1 MPVNDG
7 SNIRITPFTPME
19 MPDMAKEMSS
29 LFTAMRR
36 ASGGGG
42 GLGGQ
47 ILFNPVTGQFERIP
61 GGSPKERQLNMDA
74 MNNMRVQAAW
84 NDSKNDNAKAI
95 QKKLQDFENASVERK
110 NQIIDDIRRNDI
122 PKLANDSGID
132 GRAFIAGPLKELEQ
146 RQQEAAQQVA
156 KTGALDV
163 LWDSARIGLRNFTDS
178 LADLGSNA
186 QEQAARANARQ
197 QYIEQVRNENAY
209 LQNSARR
216 QAEGAD
222 FMDRFSGREVLAA
235 AGEFAGQNI
244 PTFGAMA
251 LGGAIGG
258 PIGAA
263 AGLGARAGSIVGA
276 AIPGAVTG
284 AGQQMT
290 ASVDAILSDTTKT
303 TEQKMQEL
311 EDAQTSS
318 RLFGGALGA
327 IVMPVGQGLRRAV
340 SSGLANRGIGGSQV
354 AQTIRNQRAG
364 KALPNEVTSWDEALT
379 NARRAD
385 IEAEN
390 ALIRGR
396 SLARFRQQAADSALE
411 GTLFGAAGQLGTNV
425 IANDPIGTNMGAAT
439 LGGLVGGLGFTPFN
453 RRTLRDVPAAVY
465 NPAVPVN
472 PVRAYQYGP
481 RVNTSINTDGTVRL
495 NDMLQN
501 ATWEQRHD
509 AYLHPRVARPVA
521 YNTVPGEFGFARS
534 AGESQRMGARSNIQ
548 GFNDIDFMLQSTMP
562 DPKEVSP
569 LFNEELYQQDRA
581 AAANAMASA
590 RPVPLR
596 GTNWGGRAPIQRPT
610 ATRQQQAA
618 QQQVAP
624 QAVQQQAAAPSAAD
638 VSHLDSLA
646 AGEHA
651 KLTFSTPAVGDAYQS
666 IANHIR
672 QINSLGKE
680 ARNNGYINNKLAQK
694 TNSIIDKL
702 SPDELRNL
710 ADHMNVYLQ
719 YEAHRSKSNRVLQP
733 TALLYKA
740 KDAHTRQ
747 VMEYI
752 QSRLNTL
759 AQPQPSEAQQ
769 QFIKQNASPNPP
781 KAPDNQTPASVSTGR
796 LPESEAGE
804 QGLNL
809 MGPNAFVPRQA
820 PVQQTAVSTQQ
831 VRQQPAGDVPRP
843 KAVPADKAVT
853 NVINN
858 ILKKWGK
865 GRGKLST
872 AHKNSIDKAVDALTP
887 EQKQILVN
895 TIDQRNGPRN
905 MSSSAHT
912 QNAIR
917 YAYDRAKASTAQEG
931 ATNAQPQATKQNVVV
946 SRTGAEPEAKSQQQ
960 AAVNATAAI
969 NAITRSSSEPQ
980 APRLEQ
986 PVNTGAP
993 ATDRGNPDSDSGGA
1007 PADTETA
1014 ATNADSVSQGAPVVS
1029 KATEERRDA
1038 GTETQQPGE
1047 APKTEG
1053 VAEPKVAEQQAAD
1066 GKRGAEPA
1074 APVDAK
1080 TGEGAGG
1087 AGLEGGTGPRNGRD
1101 AADAGSHKQSGDES
1115 GDGDGAVEDREHTDD
1130 WVWNDPEEEAAAR
1143 EEIHVN
1149 EKTGEIGFS
1158 PNRLHDGYD
1167 EWNTYGVRDLFVPK
1181 REKADPDDGSS
1192 PTSYITFKNANGDTY
1207 ELSFDFY
1214 RKQGSIPAHW
1224 SESSEDTPGVRIDN
1238 NKNLI
1243 WVNLKQAPEA
1253 LQRAASGFEA
1263 RVEIVLKNDENS
1275 EIANSAFPLLPEEY
1289 PIKNTAEARPAEPA
1303 PRIEEPAPEAPVTP
1317 EQADRQQVAASSF
1330 NVKVSPDGGITSSR
1344 KGWRFNDGA
1353 ITNRV
1358 RKNVTFD
1365 PATGISYNVKR
1376 VANKD
1381 RNFTPGRTL
1390 YPTGVR
1396 RRQAPAI
1403 SVHISNADGAAFN
1416 ITFHNADAKKYS
1428 PNWVP
1433 SIQDTGITVDKDMFL
1448 HIDPNTTNPELRRA
1462 MSGDGSLV
1470 SVVVTDAAGKPI
1482 TSNGQIGRQ
1491 VFPLLPNEWAIK
1503 PTVSETLQAKAN
1515 RDTAV
1520 AAAKDAK
1527 DNATSQKLV
1536 APKADGQDPAD
1547 AKVLEDLAKITKA
1560 DAQTPVETPKQEAK
1574 KNPPRRKVQKK
1585 ADEGQSTGKKQEK
1598 TTVTRRRVVVD
1609 APPAEKPA
1617 EQPAEKTAEQT
1628 PDTPREE
1635 AVAQAKANVE
1645 SKIDARTESYDYG
1658 QEDGIGV
1665 ISSRL
1670 RDLQEEQIDTMADR
1684 ILKLQKKGSKAIERN
1699 PVSTDEAPA
1708 LVMSYVI
1715 DIPANKLGTIIQD
1728 AGVRDLKPFRA
1739 KDSKALDPMKVADAM
1754 TYALIAKNVADEAA
1768 DVGFKL
1774 DMSET
1779 DNALMYL
1786 AYKSDLPAVEMSAEE
1801 RTMLN
1806 VWLGDKTIPRREKT
1820 TRAAINML
1828 MTTPDEARKRI
1839 LNDAQQ
1845 GKCSMPE
1852 RKG

>member
-19 MPDMAKEMSS
+19 MSNMAKEVSS
-29 LFTAMRR
+29 LFSAMKR

-42 GLGGQ
+42 GLGGE
-47 ILFNPVTGQFERIP
+47 IMFNPVTNKFERIP
-61 GGSPKERQLNMDA
+61 GGSFKERQLNMNA
-74 MNNMRVQAAW
+74 MNDMRVQAAW
-84 NDSKNDNAKAI
+84 NDSKNDNVKAI

-132 GRAFIAGPLKELEQ
+132 GRAFIAGPLKDLEQ

-258 PIGAA
+258 ALGGAI
-263 AGLGARAGSIVGA
+263 GLGARGASMVGQ
-276 AIPGAVTG
+276 AIPGFVTG

-327 IVMPVGQGLRRAV
+327 VVMPVGQGIRRAV

-411 GTLFGAAGQLGTNV
+411 GALFGTAGQLGTNV
-425 IANDPIGTNMGAAT
+425 IADDPLGTNMGAAT
-439 LGGLVGGLGFTPFN
+439 IGGLVGGLGFTPFN
-453 RRTLRDVPAAVY
+453 RRTLRDVPDAVY
-465 NPAVPVN
+465 NPAVPAN

-501 ATWEQRHD
+501 ATWEQRQG
-509 AYLHPRVARPVA
+509 AYLHPPVARPVS

-534 AGESQRMGARSNIQ
+534 AGEGQRAGARSNIQ
-548 GFNDIDFMLQSTMP
+548 GFNDIDFMLQRTMP

-596 GTNWGGRAPIQRPT
+596 GTNWGNAAPAQRPT

-618 QQQVAP
+618 QQPSQQVAP
-624 QAVQQQAAAPSAAD
+624 QAVQQQATAPSATD
-638 VSHLDSLA
+638 VTQLDSLA

-651 KLTFSTPAVGDAYQS
+651 KLTFSTPAVGDAYRS

-672 QINSLGKE
+672 KINSLGKE
-680 ARNNGYINNKLAQK
+680 ARNNGYINNKLTQK

-702 SPDELRNL
+702 SPDELHNL

-719 YEAHRSKSNRVLQP
+719 YEAHRSANNRVLQP

-747 VMEYI
+747 VIDYI
-752 QSRLNTL
+752 QSRLNAP
-759 AQPQPSEAQQ
+759 AQPEPSQAQQ
-769 QFIKQNASPNPP
+769 QFIKQNSSPNPP
-781 KAPDNQTPASVSTGR
+781 KAADNQTPASISTGR
-796 LPESEAGE
+796 IPENENGE

-809 MGPNAFVPRQA
+809 MGPNAFVPK
-820 PVQQTAVSTQQ
+820 QQPAQQPAASAQQ
-831 VRQQPAGDVPRP
+831 VRQQPAGDIPRP
-843 KAVPADKAVT
+843 QPAPADKAVT

-865 GRGKLST
+865 GRGKMST

-887 EQKQILVN
+887 EQKQILVR

-905 MSSSAHT
+905 MTSSAHT

-917 YAYDRAKASTAQEG
+917 YAYDRAKSSAAQEG
-931 ATNAQPQATKQNVVV
+931 AANAQQQQTAQPRPVQGAGGEPTATTQQQ
-946 SRTGAEPEAKSQQQ
+946 QQQ
-960 AAVNATAAI
+960 AASTAAAI
-969 NAITRSSSEPQ
+969 NTVAGSGSKPQ
-980 APRLEQ
+980 TPRLEQ
-986 PVNTGAP
+986 PVNTGEA
-993 ATDRGNPDSDSGGA
+993 AANRGDTDGNSGGKTA
-1007 PADTETA
+1007 DGGTPAAD
-1014 ATNADSVSQGAPVVS
+1014 ADSVSQGAPVVS
-1029 KATEERRDA
+1029 KATEERRNA
-1038 GTETQQPGE
+1038 GTETHESGE
-1047 APKTEG
+1047 TPKTEG
-1053 VAEPKVAEQQAAD
+1053 TPEPETAEQQAAD
-1066 GKRGAEPA
+1066 GKSGLEPA
-1074 APVDAK
+1074 ATVDAK

-1087 AGLEGGTGPRNGRD
+1087 AGLEGSPEQSDGRD
-1101 AADAGSHKQSGDES
+1101 AANAGSNKQPGDES
-1115 GDGDGAVEDREHTDD
+1115 GDGDGAV
-1130 WVWNDPEEEAAAR
+1130 
-1143 EEIHVN
+1143 
-1149 EKTGEIGFS
+1149 
-1158 PNRLHDGYD
+1158 
-1167 EWNTYGVRDLFVPK
+1167 
-1181 REKADPDDGSS
+1181 
-1192 PTSYITFKNANGDTY
+1192 
-1207 ELSFDFY
+1207 
-1214 RKQGSIPAHW
+1214 KQ
-1224 SESSEDTPGVRIDN
+1224 
-1238 NKNLI
+1238 
-1243 WVNLKQAPEA
+1243 QA
-1253 LQRAASGFEA
+1253 
-1263 RVEIVLKNDENS
+1263 
-1275 EIANSAFPLLPEEY
+1275 
-1289 PIKNTAEARPAEPA
+1289 
-1303 PRIEEPAPEAPVTP
+1303 EAPVTP
-1317 EQADRQQVAASSF
+1317 EQADRNQVAASSF

-1344 KGWRFNDGA
+1344 DGWRFNDGA
-1353 ITNRV
+1353 IASRA
-1358 RKNVTFD
+1358 RKNVEYD

-1376 VANKD
+1376 VANND

-1390 YPTGVR
+1390 YPTGAR
-1396 RRQAPAI
+1396 RYQAPAI
-1403 SVHISNADGAAFN
+1403 VVHISNADGAVFD
-1416 ITFHNADAKKYS
+1416 IVFSNADATKYS
-1428 PNWVP
+1428 PDWIPN
-1433 SIQDTGITVDKDMFL
+1433 IKDTGITVDKDIIL

-1462 MSGDGSLV
+1462 MSGDGAMV
-1470 SVVVTDAAGKPI
+1470 NVTVINTAGQPI
-1482 TSNGQIGRQ
+1482 TSNGQVGSRT
-1491 VFPLLPNEWAIK
+1491 FPLLPNEWAIK
-1503 PTVSETLQAKAN
+1503 PTVQETLQAKAN
-1515 RDTAV
+1515 RDTAA

-1527 DNATSQKLV
+1527 DTATSQGLV
-1536 APKADGQDPAD
+1536 APKAEGQDPAD
-1547 AKVLEDLAKITKA
+1547 AKVLEDLANITKT
-1560 DAQTPVETPKQEAK
+1560 DAQTPVKTPEQEARKTPQRRTPRK
-1574 KNPPRRKVQKK
+1574 KVEEK
-1585 ADEGQSTGKKQEK
+1585 AAEEQSTGKKQENK
-1598 TTVTRRRVVVD
+1598 VKTRRRVVTD
-1609 APPAEKPA
+1609 APAEKPA
-1617 EQPAEKTAEQT
+1617 EQPAGKPAEEQPAT
-1628 PDTPREE
+1628 PQEE
-1635 AVAQAKANVE
+1635 AAAQAEAVVE
-1645 SKIDARTESYDYG
+1645 SKIDPRTESYDYG
-1658 QEDGIGV
+1658 YDDGMATV
-1665 ISSRL
+1665 MSRL
-1670 RDLQEEQIDTMADR
+1670 RDLQEEQIDAMADR
-1684 ILKLQKKGSKAIERN
+1684 IYELQEQGVAAVN
-1699 PVSTDEAPA
+1699 QHPVTTEEAPA
-1708 LVMSYVI
+1708 VVMAFINDMPPKQLERVI
-1715 DIPANKLGTIIQD
+1715 QA
-1728 AGVRDLKPFRA
+1728 AGVRNLSAYKRGGRTTV
-1739 KDSKALDPMKVADAM
+1739 DPMMVAEDM
-1754 TYALIAKNVADEAA
+1754 TYALIANDIARKAA
-1768 DVGFKL
+1768 DAGVTLKL
-1774 DMSET
+1774 SPT
-1779 DNALMYL
+1779 DQAYISL
-1786 AYKSDLPAVEMSAEE
+1786 AGKQELPPVQLSAEE
-1801 RTMLN
+1801 KGLLD
-1806 VWLGDKTIPRREKT
+1806 VWLGDATIPLKERQDIET
-1820 TRAAINML
+1820 AFDVVT
-1828 MTTPDEARKRI
+1828 TTPDEARKHI
-1839 LNDAQQ
+1839 LEKSQQAACTTARKRNKTRAKNDEKANASREDAETAEKAAEQREIA
-1845 GKCSMPE
+1845 E
-1852 RKG
+1852 RNAKAREVSYTTRNAITNG

>member
-19 MPDMAKEMSS
+19 MPNMAKEMSS

-61 GGSPKERQLNMDA
+61 GGSPKERQLNMNA
-74 MNNMRVQAAW
+74 MNDMRVQAAW

-122 PKLANDSGID
+122 PKLAKDSGID

-156 KTGALDV
+156 KTGAMDV

-251 LGGAIGG
+251 LGTAIGG

-327 IVMPVGQGLRRAV
+327 VVMPVGQGLRRAV

-390 ALIRGR
+390 ALIQGR
-396 SLARFRQQAADSALE
+396 SLARFRQQAADSMLE
-411 GTLFGAAGQLGTNV
+411 GGLFGAVGQLGTNV

-453 RRTLRDVPAAVY
+453 RRTLRDVPDAVY
-465 NPAVPVN
+465 NPQVPVN
-472 PVRAYQYGP
+472 PAIASHFGP
-481 RVNTSINTDGTVRL
+481 VVNNSGSARL
-495 NDMLQN
+495 NDMLRN
-501 ATWEQRHD
+501 ARWTQRQD
-509 AYLHPRVARPVA
+509 AFLHPPVSVPP
-521 YNTVPGEFGFARS
+521 TPGEFGFDAPNNRS
-534 AGESQRMGARSNIQ
+534 YYVRNAGASP
-548 GFNDIDFMLQSTMP
+548 NDIDWFLSG
-562 DPKEVSP
+562 
-569 LFNEELYQQDRA
+569 
-581 AAANAMASA
+581 ANADFSGTPVIQSHVPVQQVAS
-590 RPVPLR
+590 
-596 GTNWGGRAPIQRPT
+596 
-610 ATRQQQAA
+610 QAA
-618 QQQVAP
+618 QQQVQQVSP

-672 QINSLGKE
+672 KINSLGKE

-719 YEAHRSKSNRVLQP
+719 YEAHRSASNRVLQP

-747 VMEYI
+747 VMDYI

-769 QFIKQNASPNPP
+769 QFIKQNSSLNPP

-809 MGPNAFVPRQA
+809 MGPNAFVPKQA
-820 PVQQTAVSTQQ
+820 SAQQPAVSTQQ
-831 VRQQPAGDVPRP
+831 VRQQPVGDVPRP

-865 GRGKLST
+865 GRGKMST
-872 AHKNSIDKAVDALTP
+872 AHKNSIDKAVDALTL

-917 YAYDRAKASTAQEG
+917 YAYDRAKSSTAQEG
-931 ATNAQPQATKQNVVV
+931 APNAQQQATKQNSVQGA
-946 SRTGAEPEAKSQQQ
+946 GAEPAAKSQQQ
-960 AAVNATAAI
+960 AAASTTAAI
-969 NAITRSSSEPQ
+969 NAITGSGGKQ
-980 APRLEQ
+980 TTARLEQ
-986 PVNTGAP
+986 SVNTGAP
-993 ATDRGNPDSDSGGA
+993 AVDRGNPDGNSGRT
-1007 PADTETA
+1007 PTDERTA
-1014 ATNADSVSQGAPVVS
+1014 ATDANNISQGALVVRQ
-1029 KATEERRDA
+1029 ATEERGNA
-1038 GTETQQPGE
+1038 GTEAHESGE

-1066 GKRGAEPA
+1066 GKRSAEPA

-1087 AGLEGGTGPRNGRD
+1087 TGLEGGTGPRNGRD

-1115 GDGDGAVEDREHTDD
+1115 GDGDGAIEDREHTDD

-1181 REKADPDDGSS
+1181 REKTDPDDDSS
-1192 PTSYITFKNANGDTY
+1192 PTSYVTFKNANGDTY

-1275 EIANSAFPLLPEEY
+1275 EIADSAFPLLPEEY

-1303 PRIEEPAPEAPVTP
+1303 PEAPVTP
-1317 EQADRQQVAASSF
+1317 EQADRQRVAASSF

-1344 KGWRFNDGA
+1344 NGWRFNDGA

-1376 VANKD
+1376 VANND

-1503 PTVSETLQAKAN
+1503 PTVQETLQAKSA

-1527 DNATSQKLV
+1527 DTATSQKLV

-1560 DAQTPVETPKQEAK
+1560 DAQTPVETPAQEAK
-1574 KNPPRRKVQKK
+1574 KTPPRRTTRKKTEKK
-1585 ADEGQSTGKKQEK
+1585 AEEKAAEEQSTGKKQEK

-1609 APPAEKPA
+1609 APAEKPT

-1658 QEDGIGV
+1658 QEDGTGV

-1708 LVMSYVI
+1708 LVMSYII
-1715 DIPANKLGTIIQD
+1715 DLPANKLGTIIRD

-1852 RKG
+1852 RKS

>member
-61 GGSPKERQLNMDA
+61 GGSFKERQVNMNA
-74 MNNMRVQAAW
+74 MNDMRVQAAW
-84 NDSKNDNAKAI
+84 NDSKNDNVKAV

-122 PKLANDSGID
+122 PKLAKDYGID
-132 GRAFIAGPLKELEQ
+132 GKAFIAGPLKDLEQ

-222 FMDRFSGREVLAA
+222 FMERFSGREVLAA

-263 AGLGARAGSIVGA
+263 AGLGARAGSLVGA

-290 ASVDAILSDTTKT
+290 ASVDAILADPTKT

-311 EDAQTSS
+311 EDAQVSS
-318 RLFGGALGA
+318 RAFGGALGA
-327 IVMPVGQGLRRAV
+327 VVMPVGQGLRRAV

-390 ALIRGR
+390 ALIQGR
-396 SLARFRQQAADSALE
+396 SLARFRQQAADSMLE
-411 GTLFGAAGQLGTNV
+411 GGLFGAVGQLGTNV

-453 RRTLRDVPAAVY
+453 RRTLRDVPDAVY

-481 RVNTSINTDGTVRL
+481 RVNTSVNTEGTVRL

-534 AGESQRMGARSNIQ
+534 AGEGQRMGARSNIQ

-569 LFNEELYQQDRA
+569 LFSEELYQQDRA

-596 GTNWGGRAPIQRPT
+596 GTNWEGTAPIQRPT

-672 QINSLGKE
+672 KINSLGKA

-719 YEAHRSKSNRVLQP
+719 YEAHRSASNRVLQP

-747 VMEYI
+747 VMDYI

-796 LPESEAGE
+796 LPENETGE

-809 MGPNAFVPRQA
+809 MGPNAFVPKQA
-820 PVQQTAVSTQQ
+820 PVQQTTVSTQQ

-865 GRGKLST
+865 GRGKMST

-905 MSSSAHT
+905 MSSSVHT

-931 ATNAQPQATKQNVVV
+931 ATNAQQSAAQQNVVV
-946 SRTGAEPEAKSQQQ
+946 PRTGAEPEAKSQQQ

-969 NAITRSSSEPQ
+969 NAITRSSGEQ
-980 APRLEQ
+980 QTAGLEQ
-986 PVNTGAP
+986 SVDAGTP
-993 ATDRGNPDSDSGGA
+993 ATDRTDTGVDSGGKTV
-1007 PADTETA
+1007 DEGTA
-1014 ATNADSVSQGAPVVS
+1014 AADADNISEGTPVVS
-1029 KATEERRDA
+1029 QAAQKRGDA

-1047 APKTEG
+1047 TPEVKGTP
-1053 VAEPKVAEQQAAD
+1053 EPEATEQQAAN
-1066 GKRGAEPA
+1066 GERGVEPA
-1074 APVDAK
+1074 TPADAEGGK
-1080 TGEGAGG
+1080 GAGSPRV
-1087 AGLEGGTGPRNGRD
+1087 ETSPKQSDGGD
-1101 AADAGSHKQSGDES
+1101 AANAGGDQQPGNVV
-1115 GDGDGAVEDREHTDD
+1115 GDG
-1130 WVWNDPEEEAAAR
+1130 
-1143 EEIHVN
+1143 
-1149 EKTGEIGFS
+1149 
-1158 PNRLHDGYD
+1158 NR
-1167 EWNTYGVRDLFVPK
+1167 NVV
-1181 REKADPDDGSS
+1181 
-1192 PTSYITFKNANGDTY
+1192 
-1207 ELSFDFY
+1207 
-1214 RKQGSIPAHW
+1214 
-1224 SESSEDTPGVRIDN
+1224 
-1238 NKNLI
+1238 
-1243 WVNLKQAPEA
+1243 
-1253 LQRAASGFEA
+1253 
-1263 RVEIVLKNDENS
+1263 
-1275 EIANSAFPLLPEEY
+1275 
-1289 PIKNTAEARPAEPA
+1289 
-1303 PRIEEPAPEAPVTP
+1303 VTQ
-1317 EQADRQQVAASSF
+1317 EQADKQQVAASSF
-1330 NVKVSPDGGITSSR
+1330 NVRVTPDGGITSSR
-1344 KGWRFNDGA
+1344 DGWRYNLA
-1353 ITNRV
+1353 ATAERA

-1365 PATGISYNVKR
+1365 QNGISYNVKR
-1376 VANKD
+1376 VANND
-1381 RNFTPGRTL
+1381 RNFTPSKTL
-1390 YPTGVR
+1390 YVAGTRTP
-1396 RRQAPAI
+1396 QAPAVL
-1403 SVHISNADGAAFN
+1403 VHISNADGATFD
-1416 ITFHNADAKKYS
+1416 ITLRNADATKYS
-1428 PNWVP
+1428 PNWIP
-1433 SIQDTGITVDKDMFL
+1433 SVENTGITVDKNMIL
-1448 HIDPNTTNPELRRA
+1448 RIDPNTTHPELRRA
-1462 MSGDGSLV
+1462 MSGDGAMV
-1470 SVVVTDAAGKPI
+1470 DVTVVNNRGQFI
-1482 TSNGQIGRQ
+1482 TGSGGQVGRHT
-1491 VFPLLPNEWAIK
+1491 FPLYPNEWAIK
-1503 PTVSETLQAKAN
+1503 PTVSETLQAKAD

-1527 DNATSQKLV
+1527 DNETSQKLV

-1574 KNPPRRKVQKK
+1574 KTPPRRTTRKK
-1585 ADEGQSTGKKQEK
+1585 TEEKAEEKAAEEQSTGKKQEK

-1609 APPAEKPA
+1609 APAEKPA
-1617 EQPAEKTAEQT
+1617 EQPAEKPAEQA
-1628 PDTPREE
+1628 PATPREE
-1635 AVAQAKANVE
+1635 AVSQAKATVE
-1645 SKIDARTESYDYG
+1645 SKIDAHTEYGYD
-1658 QEDGIGV
+1658 DGMV
-1665 ISSRL
+1665 TVAQRL
-1670 RDLQEEQIDTMADR
+1670 QSLQEEQIDAMADR
-1684 ILKLQKKGSKAIERN
+1684 IYELQEQGTAAVN
-1699 PVSTDEAPA
+1699 THPVTTEEAPA
-1708 LVMSYVI
+1708 VVMSFLGDMTPKQLEQVI
-1715 DIPANKLGTIIQD
+1715 QA
-1728 AGVRDLKPFRA
+1728 AGVRNRSGYKRGGRTTI
-1739 KDSKALDPMKVADAM
+1739 DPTMVAEDM
-1754 TYALIAKNVADEAA
+1754 TYALIVNDIARKAADAGVTLKLSPTDEAYI
-1768 DVGFKL
+1768 
-1774 DMSET
+1774 
-1779 DNALMYL
+1779 AL
-1786 AYKSDLPAVEMSAEE
+1786 ANKQGLPPVQLSAEE
-1801 RTMLN
+1801 KGLLD
-1806 VWLGDKTIPRREKT
+1806 VWLGDATIPLKERQDIET
-1820 TRAAINML
+1820 AFDVV

-1839 LNDAQQ
+1839 LEASQRAACATARKRNKTRAKNDKKADASQ
-1845 GKCSMPE
+1845 KAAKAAAVEE
-1852 RKG
+1852 RAAEQRAIAERNARAKQISHAERNAITNG

>member
-19 MPDMAKEMSS
+19 MPNMAKEMSS

-61 GGSPKERQLNMDA
+61 GGSSKERQLNMNA
-74 MNNMRVQAAW
+74 MNDMRVQAAW
-84 NDSKNDNAKAI
+84 NDSKNENAKTI
-95 QKKLQDFENASVERK
+95 QKKLQDFESASVERK

-122 PKLANDSGID
+122 PKLANDFGID

-263 AGLGARAGSIVGA
+263 AGLGARAGSLVGA

-290 ASVDAILSDTTKT
+290 ASVDAILADPTKT

-311 EDAQTSS
+311 EDAQVSS
-318 RLFGGALGA
+318 RAFGGALGA
-327 IVMPVGQGLRRAV
+327 VVMPVGQGLRRAV

-390 ALIRGR
+390 ALIQGR
-396 SLARFRQQAADSALE
+396 SLARFRQQAADSMLE
-411 GTLFGAAGQLGTNV
+411 GGLFGAVGQLGTNV

-481 RVNTSINTDGTVRL
+481 RVNTSVNTDGTVRL

-534 AGESQRMGARSNIQ
+534 AGEGQRMGARSNIQ

-569 LFNEELYQQDRA
+569 LFSEELYQQDRA

-596 GTNWGGRAPIQRPT
+596 GTNWGGTAPIQRPT

-672 QINSLGKE
+672 KINSLGKA
-680 ARNNGYINNKLAQK
+680 ARNNGYINNKLAQQ

-719 YEAHRSKSNRVLQP
+719 YEAHRSASNRVLQP

-747 VMEYI
+747 VMDYI

-769 QFIKQNASPNPP
+769 QFIKQNTSPNPP

-809 MGPNAFVPRQA
+809 MGPNAFVPKQA
-820 PVQQTAVSTQQ
+820 PVQQTTVSTQQ
-831 VRQQPAGDVPRP
+831 VRQQPTGDVPRP

-853 NVINN
+853 NIINN

-865 GRGKLST
+865 GRGKMST

-917 YAYDRAKASTAQEG
+917 YAYDRAKSSTAQEG
-931 ATNAQPQATKQNVVV
+931 ATNAQQSAAQQNVVV

-969 NAITRSSSEPQ
+969 NAITGSSGEQ
-980 APRLEQ
+980 TTTRLEQ

-993 ATDRGNPDSDSGGA
+993 TTDRSDTGVDSGGS
-1007 PADTETA
+1007 PADTRNP
-1014 ATNADSVSQGAPVVS
+1014 ATDADNVSQGAPVVGQAAQ
-1029 KATEERRDA
+1029 KRGDA
-1038 GTETQQPGE
+1038 GTEAQQPGE
-1047 APKTEG
+1047 TPEVKGTP
-1053 VAEPKVAEQQAAD
+1053 EPETTEQQGAD
-1066 GKRGAEPA
+1066 GKRGTGA
-1074 APVDAK
+1074 ATLADA
-1080 TGEGAGG
+1080 
-1087 AGLEGGTGPRNGRD
+1087 EGGESTGSTGPETSPEQGNGRD
-1101 AADAGSHKQSGDES
+1101 AADTGSDKQPRDES
-1115 GDGDGAVEDREHTDD
+1115 GDG
-1130 WVWNDPEEEAAAR
+1130 
-1143 EEIHVN
+1143 
-1149 EKTGEIGFS
+1149 
-1158 PNRLHDGYD
+1158 NR
-1167 EWNTYGVRDLFVPK
+1167 NVV
-1181 REKADPDDGSS
+1181 
-1192 PTSYITFKNANGDTY
+1192 
-1207 ELSFDFY
+1207 
-1214 RKQGSIPAHW
+1214 
-1224 SESSEDTPGVRIDN
+1224 
-1238 NKNLI
+1238 
-1243 WVNLKQAPEA
+1243 
-1253 LQRAASGFEA
+1253 
-1263 RVEIVLKNDENS
+1263 
-1275 EIANSAFPLLPEEY
+1275 
-1289 PIKNTAEARPAEPA
+1289 
-1303 PRIEEPAPEAPVTP
+1303 VTQ
-1317 EQADRQQVAASSF
+1317 EQADKQQVAASSF
-1330 NVKVSPDGGITSSR
+1330 NVQVTPDGGITSSR
-1344 KGWRFNDGA
+1344 DGWRYHLA
-1353 ITNRV
+1353 ATAERA

-1365 PATGISYNVKR
+1365 QNSISYNVKR
-1376 VANKD
+1376 VANND
-1381 RNFTPGRTL
+1381 RNFTPSKTL
-1390 YPTGVR
+1390 YVAGTRTP
-1396 RRQAPAI
+1396 QPPAVL
-1403 SVHISNADGAAFN
+1403 VHISNADGATFD
-1416 ITFHNADAKKYS
+1416 ITLRNADATKYS

-1433 SIQDTGITVDKDMFL
+1433 SVENTGISVDKNMIL
-1448 HIDPNTTNPELRRA
+1448 RIDPNTTHPELRRA
-1462 MSGDGSLV
+1462 MSGDGAMV
-1470 SVVVTDAAGKPI
+1470 DVTVVNNRGQFI
-1482 TSNGQIGRQ
+1482 TSNGQIGNH

-1503 PTVSETLQAKAN
+1503 PTVQETLQAKAN
-1515 RDTAV
+1515 RDTAA

-1527 DNATSQKLV
+1527 DNETSQKLV

-1547 AKVLEDLAKITKA
+1547 AKALEDLAKITKT
-1560 DAQTPVETPKQEAK
+1560 DAQTPVATPAREAVK
-1574 KNPPRRKVQKK
+1574 TPPQRKVRAQKK
-1585 ADEGQSTGKKQEK
+1585 VEEDTTSTKTSKKKAEENK
-1598 TTVTRRRVVVD
+1598 PATTARRRVI
-1609 APPAEKPA
+1609 AN
-1617 EQPAEKTAEQT
+1617 T
-1628 PDTPREE
+1628 PPREIAPNE
-1635 AVAQAKANVE
+1635 QQPVEQAPANPREDAVAQAEATVE
-1645 SKIDARTESYDYG
+1645 AKVDPHTESYDYG
-1658 QEDGIGV
+1658 YDDGMATV
-1665 ISSRL
+1665 ASRL
-1670 RDLQEEQIDTMADR
+1670 RDLQEEQIDAMADR
-1684 ILKLQKKGSKAIERN
+1684 IYELQEQGIAAVNQN
-1699 PVSTDEAPA
+1699 PVSTEEAPA
-1708 LVMSYVI
+1708 VVMAFVNDMPPKQLERVI
-1715 DIPANKLGTIIQD
+1715 QA
-1728 AGVRDLKPFRA
+1728 AGVRNLSGYKRGGRQTV
-1739 KDSKALDPMKVADAM
+1739 DPMMVAEDM
-1754 TYALIAKNVADEAA
+1754 TYALIANDIARQGADA
-1768 DVGFKL
+1768 GITLKL
-1774 DMSET
+1774 SPT
-1779 DNALMYL
+1779 DQAYISL
-1786 AYKSDLPAVEMSAEE
+1786 ANKQELPPVKLSAEE
-1801 RTMLN
+1801 KALLD
-1806 VWLGDKTIPRREKT
+1806 VWLGDATIPLRERQDIET
-1820 TRAAINML
+1820 AFDVIT
-1828 MTTPDEARKRI
+1828 TTPDQARKRI
-1839 LNDAQQ
+1839 LEASQMAACDTASRRNNTRIRNDEAAAQRQ
-1845 GKCSMPE
+1845 AAANAAE
-1852 RKG
+1852 RAAEQRDIAKHNAEAREIRAEERNALGI